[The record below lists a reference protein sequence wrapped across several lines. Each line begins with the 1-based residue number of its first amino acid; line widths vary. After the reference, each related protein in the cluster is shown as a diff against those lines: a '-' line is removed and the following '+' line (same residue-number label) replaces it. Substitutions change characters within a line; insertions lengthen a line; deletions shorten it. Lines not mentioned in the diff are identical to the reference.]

1 MKVNKVI
8 NNNVVSAVDQD
19 GTEVVIMGRGVGY
32 HMRKDMEIPNE
43 KIEKIFRLDNPGT
56 MTKFRSL
63 LAQIPLEQVVLQPVQ
78 VRTIRDTVATP
89 RLDAVLAAGFSVS
102 RGRAA
107 GLISTGKVS
116 LNHRV
121 CQKTDRQVAQGDVLT
136 CRGLG
141 KCVVKEVPG
150 QSKKG
155 RTVLVLERYV

>member
-63 LAQIPLEQVVLQPVQ
+63 LAQIPLEHLQISSEIIDYAKNVLN
-78 VRTIRDTVATP
+78 R
-89 RLDAVLAAGFSVS
+89 
-102 RGRAA
+102 
-107 GLISTGKVS
+107 K
-116 LNHRV
+116 LNHSIYLTLTDHINFSIERI
-121 CQKTDRQVAQGDVLT
+121 QKKMIFANPLIRE
-136 CRGLG
+136 
-141 KCVVKEVPG
+141 VKNFYKEEY
-150 QSKKG
+150 
-155 RTVLVLERYV
+155 LVGEYAITLIENRPHESV